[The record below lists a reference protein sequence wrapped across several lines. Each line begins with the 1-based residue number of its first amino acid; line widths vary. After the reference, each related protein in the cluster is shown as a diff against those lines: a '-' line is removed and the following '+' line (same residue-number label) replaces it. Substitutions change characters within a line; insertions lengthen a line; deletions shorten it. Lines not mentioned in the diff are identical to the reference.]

1 MKRYLFTL
9 MVTALLVGCGG
20 GNDGS
25 QTGSTSKGL
34 STAKQSSKVITI
46 TGIIRNEKTLI
57 KSGKI
62 EATDN
67 SGKTVATKHFKDV
80 PRFSLDIPA
89 GTTFPILLTVHPD
102 ADQPKKESLKAV
114 VMSPYSTD
122 KIITTVTTK
131 IADNALALGGYTREN
146 MMKAAMGTVSM
157 PDRDKTVGGFRGD
170 PTKQY
175 GGWH

>member
-1 MKRYLFTL
+1 MKRYLFALT
-9 MVTALLVGCGG
+9 VTALLVGCGAN
-20 GNDGS
+20 NDGNQAATALKS
-25 QTGSTSKGL
+25 PGMAKRS
-34 STAKQSSKVITI
+34 STAVTI

-67 SGKTVATKHFKDV
+67 TGKTVATKHLKDA

-89 GTTFPILLTVHPD
+89 GTGFPILLIVHPD
-102 ADQPKKESLKAV
+102 ADQPKTEILKVV

-122 KIITTVTTK
+122 KIITMVTTK
-131 IADNALALGGYTREN
+131 IAEQALALGGYTRKN
-146 MMKAAMGTVSM
+146 MMEAAMGTVAT
-157 PDRDKTVGGFRGD
+157 PERNKTVGGFRGD

>member
-1 MKRYLFTL
+1 MKRYLFIL
-9 MVTALLVGCGG
+9 MATNLLMGCGG
-20 GNDGS
+20 NNDS
-25 QTGSTSKGL
+25 NQANNASKPYT
-34 STAKQSSKVITI
+34 TAKQHNKAVTI
-46 TGIIRNEKTLI
+46 TGIVRNKKTLI

-67 SGKTVATKHFKDV
+67 AGNAVTTKSFKSA

-89 GTTFPILLTVHPD
+89 GTTFPVLLTVYPD
-102 ADQPKKESLKAV
+102 ADQPKKDILKVV
-114 VMSPYSTD
+114 VMNPYSTD
-122 KIITTVTTK
+122 QIITTVTTAV
-131 IADNALALGGYTREN
+131 ADNALALGGYTREN
-146 MMKAAMGTVSM
+146 MMKAAMGTVAA

>member
-1 MKRYLFTL
+1 MKRYLFAL
-9 MVTALLVGCGG
+9 MVTALLVGCGTDK
-20 GNDGS
+20 NGS
-25 QTGSTSKGL
+25 QTGSASKGL
-34 STAKQSSKVITI
+34 GTAKQSNKAVTI

-67 SGKTVATKHFKDV
+67 TGKTVATKHFKDA
-80 PRFSLDIPA
+80 PHFSLDIPA

-102 ADQPKKESLKAV
+102 PDQPKKEILKAV

-122 KIITTVTTK
+122 KIITPVTTK
-131 IADNALALGGYTREN
+131 IADQALALGGYTREN
-146 MMKAAMGTVSM
+146 MMKAAMGTVST
-157 PDRDKTVGGFRGD
+157 PDRDKTAGGFRGD

>member
-9 MVTALLVGCGG
+9 VITALLVGCGG

-25 QTGSTSKGL
+25 QAGSTSKGL
-34 STAKQSSKVITI
+34 GATRQNSKAVTI
-46 TGIIRNEKTLI
+46 TGIIRNEKELI

-67 SGKTVATKHFKDV
+67 SGKTVATKHFKDA
-80 PRFSLDIPA
+80 PRFSLEIPA

-102 ADQPKKESLKAV
+102 ADQPKKEVLKVV
-114 VMSPYSTD
+114 VMTPSSTD

-146 MMKAAMGTVSM
+146 MMEAAMGTVAA
-157 PDRDKTVGGFRGD
+157 PERNKTVGGFRGD

>member
-1 MKRYLFTL
+1 MKRFLFAL
-9 MVTALLVGCGG
+9 MVTTLLAGCGA
-20 GNDGS
+20 GNDGR
-25 QTGSTSKGL
+25 QAGSASKSLGI
-34 STAKQSSKVITI
+34 AKQSSKVITI
-46 TGIIRNEKTLI
+46 TGIIRNEKALI

-67 SGKTVATKHFKDV
+67 TGKTVAAKHFEDTR
-80 PRFSLDIPA
+80 RFSLDIPA

-102 ADQPKKESLKAV
+102 PNQPKTEVLKAV
-114 VMSPYSTD
+114 AISPYSTD
-122 KIITTVTTK
+122 KVITPVTTK
-131 IADNALALGGYTREN
+131 IADQALALGGYTREN

-157 PDRDKTVGGFRGD
+157 PNRDKTVGGFRGD